1 MIAYSACNE
10 PKFVTTNHL
19 STKKFTPEVGTSDA
33 PYDLLHVVVMRASND
48 SICFAAIVIA
58 YLGRRWSRTGL
69 QQ

>member
-19 STKKFTPEVGTSDA
+19 STKNSHQKWR
-33 PYDLLHVVVMRASND
+33 LLMRRTICYSILVVRALND

-58 YLGRRWSRTGL
+58 YLGRKWSRTGL
-69 QQ
+69 QE